1 MSSALIPESTTMSI
15 EEIVID
21 LHTPDDGPL
30 PTKVRVL
37 GKSRFLCMRSTDFF
51 ANYRVLA
58 GDTFEAD
65 LLADRL
71 YLFRSVVQPS
81 AMLHFQADL
90 GLFMQNEAPR
100 GNRTQE
106 EKDKASRSLGNIIHS
121 QYSTQALLDF
131 MKECNG
137 ALELDEFFFCF
148 TLTLHV
154 PPVHREALMAE
165 VPNLCPG
172 LKSSQL
178 NEIFSG
184 ATEW

>member
-1 MSSALIPESTTMSI
+1 MPLEETII
-15 EEIVID
+15 E
-21 LHTPDDGPL
+21 LHTPGDDSASMH
-30 PTKVRVL
+30 VRVL
-37 GKSRFLCMRSTDFF
+37 GKSRFLCMRSTDFA

-65 LLADRL
+65 LLSDRL

-90 GLFMQNEAPR
+90 GLFMQTEAPR
-100 GNRTQE
+100 ANRTQE

-148 TLTLHV
+148 TLTIHV
-154 PPVHREALMAE
+154 PPVHREALMAA

-184 ATEW
+184 PSEW

>member
-1 MSSALIPESTTMSI
+1 MPESTTMPL
-15 EEIVID
+15 EEIIIE
-21 LHTPDDGPL
+21 LHTPGDDPA
-30 PTKVRVL
+30 PMTVRVL
-37 GKSRFLCMRSTDFF
+37 GKSRFVCMRSTDFA

-65 LLADRL
+65 LLSDRL
-71 YLFRSVVQPS
+71 YLFRRVVQPS

-90 GLFMQNEAPR
+90 GLFVQTAAPR
-100 GNRTQE
+100 ANRTQE
-106 EKDKASRSLGNIIHS
+106 EKNEASRSLGNIIHS
-121 QYSTQALLDF
+121 QYSTQGLLDF
-131 MKECNG
+131 MKECKG

-154 PPVHREALMAE
+154 PPAHKEALMAA
-165 VPNLCPG
+165 VPALCPG
-172 LKSSQL
+172 LRSSQL

>member
-1 MSSALIPESTTMSI
+1 MPI
-15 EEIVID
+15 EEIEID
-21 LHTPDDGPL
+21 LHTTEDGPL
-30 PTKVRVL
+30 PMNVRVL
-37 GKSRFLCMRSTDFF
+37 GKSRFLCMRSTDFS

-65 LLADRL
+65 LLSDRL
-71 YLFRSVVQPS
+71 YLFRSLVQPS

-90 GLFMQNEAPR
+90 GLFMQTAAPR
-100 GNRTQE
+100 ANRSQE
-106 EKDKASRSLGNIIHS
+106 EKNEASRSLGNIIHS

-131 MKECNG
+131 MKECKG
-137 ALELDEFFFCF
+137 ALELDEFFFCC
-148 TLTLHV
+148 TLTIRV
-154 PPVHREALMAE
+154 PPVHREALMAA
-165 VPNLCPG
+165 VPALCPG